1 MQQLNLDYAKS
12 AVQNI
17 VNIQSAIVR
26 DATTPEAKAEAVV
39 EALKWA
45 VMDLHRLLEQI
56 YEQHEYEL
64 RKQHA
69 IDMGEPD
76 VDAQPAQ

>member
-1 MQQLNLDYAKS
+1 MSMSMNLSDAKD
-12 AVQNI
+12 AVKNI
-17 VNIQSAIVR
+17 VDIQTAIVR
-26 DATTPEAKAEAVV
+26 DAATPEAKAKAVV

-45 VMDLHRLLEQI
+45 IMDLERLLEQI

-76 VDAQPAQ
+76 VDAA